1 MAQII
6 DLVPNDAEIEAMTAP
21 KNKRA
26 ADDLKHRREVKKR
39 LEERLAEAALQRAI
53 GGDFY

>member
-6 DLVPNDAEIEAMTAP
+6 ELVPNDAEIEAFAAP
-21 KNKRA
+21 KNQLA
-26 ADDLKHRREVKKR
+26 ADELKHKREVKKR
-39 LEERLAEAALQRAI
+39 LEVLLAEAELQRAM

>member
-6 DLVPNDAEIEAMTAP
+6 ELVPNDAEIEAFTAP
-21 KNKRA
+21 KNQQA
-26 ADDLKHRREVKKR
+26 ADEIKHKREVKKR
-39 LEERLAEAALQRAI
+39 LEELLAEAELQRAM

>member
-21 KNKRA
+21 KNQRA
-26 ADDLKHRREVKKR
+26 ADDLQHRREVKKR
-39 LEERLAEAALQRAI
+39 LEERLAAAALQRAI
-53 GGDFY
+53 GRDFY

>member
-6 DLVPNDAEIEAMTAP
+6 ELVPNDAEIEAFTAP
-21 KNKRA
+21 NNQLA
-26 ADDLKHRREVKKR
+26 ADELKHKREVKKR
-39 LEERLAEAALQRAI
+39 LEVLLAEAELQRAM

>member
-6 DLVPNDAEIEAMTAP
+6 ELVPNDAEIEAFTAP
-21 KNKRA
+21 KNQLA
-26 ADDLKHRREVKKR
+26 ADELKHKREVKKR
-39 LEERLAEAALQRAI
+39 LEVLLAEAELQRAM

>member
-21 KNKRA
+21 KNQRA
-26 ADDLKHRREVKKR
+26 ADDLRHRREVKKR
-39 LEERLAEAALQRAI
+39 LEERLAAAALQRAI